1 MSGLLSTFLSRNI
14 ENPKS
19 HSQPFVQCA
28 QTKMLYS
35 EGVFGQII
43 FLFSWVR
50 KKEGPFEKYDAI
62 RKTCNSMDD
71 SIKIC

>member
-1 MSGLLSTFLSRNI
+1 
-14 ENPKS
+14 
-19 HSQPFVQCA
+19 
-28 QTKMLYS
+28 MLYS

-71 SIKIC
+71 SVSKSVNGNITGIYTYF